1 MTLYI
6 LHTAFE
12 CETLFSEANE
22 THVLRAGIQI
32 LFSPAQVGSRE
43 RCGCCR
49 PVPPPPPSFLLL
61 TEPRAASGRQR
72 CGPCPCAAPVS
83 GSRPESGWPGG
94 RDANS
99 LLPSAKT
106 EVAFVLRRLTGL
118 WGPGLALSP
127 RVTSRAG
134 RGAWGPP
141 TCTSRDAAAVG
152 GAHRGRGARR
162 GRDGMASRAATAGR
176 QGNEARARLTL
187 PKAGLAAA
195 GGGP

>member
-1 MTLYI
+1 M
-6 LHTAFE
+6 
-12 CETLFSEANE
+12 
-22 THVLRAGIQI
+22 LRAGIQI

-118 WGPGLALSP
+118 WGPGLALGP

-134 RGAWGPP
+134 RGARGPP

-162 GRDGMASRAATAGR
+162 GEGPRRHGEPRGDCRATGKRGTSPADAAEGR
-176 QGNEARARLTL
+176 FSGRGRRTVSGSEVVGVPPVSSSPPEA
-187 PKAGLAAA
+187 
-195 GGGP
+195 